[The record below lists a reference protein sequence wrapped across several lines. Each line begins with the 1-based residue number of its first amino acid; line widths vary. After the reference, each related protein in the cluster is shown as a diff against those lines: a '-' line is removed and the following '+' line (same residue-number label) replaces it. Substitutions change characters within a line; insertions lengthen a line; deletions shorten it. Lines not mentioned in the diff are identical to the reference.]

1 MKQRQGHE
9 LPTVPIS
16 FDDLT
21 ALRSIIS
28 GYLVV
33 LRRTAAQSPQRQTH
47 MRLLESV
54 YQRLTGISSQA
65 VEARIFLSV
74 PEVEALNSALLGFAA
89 FVRQKVPSST
99 ERDETLQTLELLRQQ
114 LVTML

>member
-1 MKQRQGHE
+1 MNHRQRNE
-9 LPTVPIS
+9 LPTVPIG
-16 FDDLT
+16 FNDLA

-33 LRRTAAQSPQRQTH
+33 LRRTSAQSLQRQMH
-47 MRLLESV
+47 MRLLQSV
-54 YQRLTGISSQA
+54 YQRLTGISAQA

-74 PEVEALNSALLGFAA
+74 PEVEALNTALLGFAA

-99 ERDETLQTLELLRQQ
+99 ERDETLQILELLRRQ
-114 LVTML
+114 LLTML